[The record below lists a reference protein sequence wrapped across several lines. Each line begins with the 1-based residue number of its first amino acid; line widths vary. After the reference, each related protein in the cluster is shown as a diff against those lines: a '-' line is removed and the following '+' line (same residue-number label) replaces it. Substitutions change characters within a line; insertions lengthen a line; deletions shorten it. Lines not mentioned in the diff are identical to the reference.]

1 MSSVFESHMFTGLYH
16 WHYCSCRSSS
26 NGAEW
31 ELGVYHCDSLLFPN
45 DDDDTAATDNDDD
58 DELNLDAPWVK
69 LVTVGGGGSGAVGD
83 VSHVSFFLSLPR
95 HLG

>member
-1 MSSVFESHMFTGLYH
+1 MFTGLYH

>member
-45 DDDDTAATDNDDD
+45 EDCDDDTATTDNDDD
-58 DELNLDAPWVK
+58 LNLDAPWVK
-69 LVTVGGGGSGAVGD
+69 LVTVGSGAVGD
-83 VSHVSFFLSLPR
+83 VSHVSYCARASL
-95 HLG
+95 H